1 MPNKRRRKDSTPP
14 LWWHVDESEWYEST
28 LKHWTTAVSSE
39 SDDGVLGGFGSIDA
53 VDVEGSLKFLAEWHG
68 ADTTLP
74 RPDTCALDCGAGIG
88 RVSEGVLLKVFERV
102 QLVEVSTCL
111 LARAEKKLSAS
122 HAPGRC
128 EFVAASLREYEPA
141 TGSIDVAW
149 VQWIL
154 GHLTDNDVLR
164 LLQRCRAA
172 LRPGGAVIVKE
183 NNAAPKMC
191 EQRGIYTLDE
201 PNANVIRSHTHHLTL
216 FKLAG
221 LKVVRFKVQEGF
233 PDELYAVRMYL
244 LVPASA

>member
-1 MPNKRRRKDSTPP
+1 MPKRPRVDLGAP
-14 LWWHVDESEWYEST
+14 LWWHVDEAEWYEST

-68 ADTTLP
+68 DGTVLP
-74 RPDTCALDCGAGIG
+74 RPGTCALDCGAGIG
-88 RVSEGVLLKVFERV
+88 RVSEGVLLKAFEKVR
-102 QLVEVSTCL
+102 LVEVSANL
-111 LARAEKKLSAS
+111 LARAEEKLGAS

-141 TGSIDVAW
+141 AGSVDVAW

-164 LLQRCRAA
+164 LLQRCRTA

-183 NNAAPKMC
+183 NNAVPSAC

-201 PNANVIRSHTHHLTL
+201 PNANVIRSHGHHLTL

-233 PDELYAVRMYL
+233 PDELHAVRMYL
-244 LVPASA
+244 LVPAS